1 MATRPHA
8 KISNKKSTRHE
19 GHVQIRSLKS
29 GAKFSSPISLRKGI
43 PRKKIHFANN
53 RFLNQQKIHKFP
65 IFASFLHVFMYIRS
79 MQQPQALR
87 LSEITIANLR
97 SIQRQT
103 FPLSSITAL
112 IGYNNAGKTNILMGI
127 RWLLSPF
134 SLDISYFDDTNVP
147 VEVEGVFDGV
157 SDAVL
162 TRLGEEKAAQIKP
175 FLLNGRIRIKKVQRV
190 PGEPAENI
198 EIRVFVPPNLRN
210 GAYAKKDWVR
220 ATEDFKHAFKRMFP
234 EPIAIWDFEGN
245 RAFTKLL
252 HEIFKPLE
260 RRFGGE
266 INDLLLKFNDLLNPN
281 SENRAEEIQSFD
293 RDVNDKLKPLFPSVK
308 VELDVPVPTLE
319 TFLQGASLKV
329 IDEDDGFERDINRMG
344 AGSQRAIQ
352 MALVRYLAEI
362 KKHHNNHYLNRTLL
376 LIDSPELY
384 LHPQAVE
391 LVRVA
396 LKNLSNEG
404 YQVVYATH
412 SAQMITSEDV
422 STSLLIRKNKERGTY
437 MRKRMEDAVRQVV
450 QDAPSQLQMLFSLS
464 NSNELLF
471 ADYVLLTEGKTEW
484 RVLPA
489 LFERITGQSFALI
502 KCALVRQGG
511 VSNTRKSMQVL
522 SAMDMPTRAIVDLDY
537 AFTTATRD
545 GFLDNDD
552 PDLKYCRDLFRELAF
567 HHHLRLVNGIPV
579 NKHSNISASKA
590 YAMMAAM
597 PEAERAIK
605 SIHAKLRSQGI
616 WVWTRGAIEEH
627 LGLEA
632 KNEAA
637 WSKFIERSRS
647 QKFTSTLPDYQS
659 VEDLCRWILEGSQE
673 S

>member
-1 MATRPHA
+1 M
-8 KISNKKSTRHE
+8 
-19 GHVQIRSLKS
+19 
-29 GAKFSSPISLRKGI
+29 
-43 PRKKIHFANN
+43 
-53 RFLNQQKIHKFP
+53 
-65 IFASFLHVFMYIRS
+65 
-79 MQQPQALR
+79 QPQALR
-87 LSEITIANLR
+87 LSEITISNLR
-97 SIQRQT
+97 SIQKQT
-103 FPLSSITAL
+103 FPLSGFTAL

-127 RWLLSPF
+127 RWLLSRF
-134 SLDISYFDDTNVP
+134 SLDISYFDDPNIP
-147 VEVEGVFDGV
+147 VEVEGVFEGITEN
-157 SDAVL
+157 VL
-162 TRLGEEKAAQIKP
+162 NRLGEEKAAEVQP
-175 FLLNGRIRIKKVQRV
+175 YLVNGMLRIKKVQRV
-190 PGEPAENI
+190 PGEVPDNI
-198 EIRVFVPPNLRN
+198 EFWAFVPPNHRSS
-210 GAYAKKDWVR
+210 KKSCWER
-220 ATEDFKHAFKRMFP
+220 CSEKFNCAFKRMFP
-234 EPIAIWDFEGN
+234 ESIAIWDFEGN
-245 RAFTKLL
+245 QAFTKLL

-266 INDLLLKFNDLLNPN
+266 FNEILNKF
-281 SENRAEEIQSFD
+281 SEMLSPGGENQAAEIQSFD
-293 RDVNDKLKPLFPSVK
+293 REVNDKLRPLFPSVR
-308 VELDVPVPTLE
+308 VELDIPIPTLE
-319 TFLQGASLKV
+319 TFLKTATLKV

-352 MALVRYLAEI
+352 MALIRYLAEI
-362 KKHHNNHYLNRTLL
+362 KKHHNNHYLSRTLL

-404 YQVVYATH
+404 YQIVFATH
-412 SAQMITSEDV
+412 SAQMVTSEDV
-422 STSLLIRKNKERGTY
+422 STSLLIRKNRERGTY
-437 MRKRMEDAVRQVV
+437 MRKRMEDAVHQVI

-522 SAMDMPTRAIVDLDY
+522 DAMDMPVRSIVDLDY

-545 GFLDNDD
+545 GFLEAND
-552 PDLKYCRDLFRELAF
+552 PDIKMCRNLFRELAF
-567 HHHLRLVNGIPV
+567 HNHLRLVNGLPV

-597 PEAERAIK
+597 PEADKPIR

-632 KNEAA
+632 KNETA
-637 WSKFIERSRS
+637 WSNFIERSKS
-647 QKFTSTLPDYQS
+647 QNFVRNLPDY
-659 VEDLCRWILEGSQE
+659 EGITELCKWIIDGSRE
-673 S
+673 T

>member
-1 MATRPHA
+1 M
-8 KISNKKSTRHE
+8 
-19 GHVQIRSLKS
+19 
-29 GAKFSSPISLRKGI
+29 
-43 PRKKIHFANN
+43 
-53 RFLNQQKIHKFP
+53 
-65 IFASFLHVFMYIRS
+65 
-79 MQQPQALR
+79 QPQALR
-87 LSEITIANLR
+87 LSEITISNLR
-97 SIQRQT
+97 SIQKQT
-103 FPLSSITAL
+103 FPLSGFTAL

-127 RWLLSPF
+127 RWLLSRF
-134 SLDISYFDDTNVP
+134 SLDISYFDDPNIP
-147 VEVEGVFDGV
+147 VEVEGVFEGITEN
-157 SDAVL
+157 VL
-162 TRLGEEKAAQIKP
+162 NRLGEEKAAEVQP
-175 FLLNGRIRIKKVQRV
+175 YLVNGMLRIKKVQRV
-190 PGEPAENI
+190 PGEVPDNI
-198 EIRVFVPPNLRN
+198 EFWAFVPPHHRSSEKSCWERCSEKFN
-210 GAYAKKDWVR
+210 G
-220 ATEDFKHAFKRMFP
+220 AFKRMFP
-234 EPIAIWDFEGN
+234 ESIAIWDFEGN
-245 RAFTKLL
+245 QAFTKLL

-266 INDLLLKFNDLLNPN
+266 FNEILNKF
-281 SENRAEEIQSFD
+281 SEMLSPGGENQAAEIQSFD
-293 RDVNDKLKPLFPSVK
+293 REVNDKLRPLFPSVR
-308 VELDVPVPTLE
+308 VELDIPIPTLE
-319 TFLQGASLKV
+319 TFLKTATLKV

-352 MALVRYLAEI
+352 MALIRYLAEI
-362 KKHHNNHYLNRTLL
+362 KKHHNNHYLSRTLL

-404 YQVVYATH
+404 YQVVFATH
-412 SAQMITSEDV
+412 SAQMVTSEDV
-422 STSLLIRKNKERGTY
+422 STSLLIRKNRERGTY
-437 MRKRMEDAVRQVV
+437 MRKRMEDAVHQVI

-522 SAMDMPTRAIVDLDY
+522 DAMDMPVRSIVDLDY

-545 GFLDNDD
+545 GFLEAND
-552 PDLKYCRDLFRELAF
+552 PDIKMCRNLFRELAF
-567 HHHLRLVNGIPV
+567 HNHLRLVNGLPV

-597 PEAERAIK
+597 PEADKPIR

-632 KNEAA
+632 KNETA
-637 WSKFIERSRS
+637 WSNFIERSKS
-647 QKFTSTLPDYQS
+647 QNFVRNLPDY
-659 VEDLCRWILEGSQE
+659 EGITELCKWIIDGSRE
-673 S
+673 T

>member
-1 MATRPHA
+1 M
-8 KISNKKSTRHE
+8 
-19 GHVQIRSLKS
+19 S
-29 GAKFSSPISLRKGI
+29 GF
-43 PRKKIHFANN
+43 
-53 RFLNQQKIHKFP
+53 
-65 IFASFLHVFMYIRS
+65 
-79 MQQPQALR
+79 
-87 LSEITIANLR
+87 
-97 SIQRQT
+97 
-103 FPLSSITAL
+103 TAL

-127 RWLLSPF
+127 RWLLSRF
-134 SLDISYFDDTNVP
+134 SLDISYFDDPNRP
-147 VEVEGVFDGV
+147 VEVEGVFDGITET
-157 SDAVL
+157 VL
-162 TRLGEEKAAQIKP
+162 NRLGEEKAAEVKP
-175 FLLNGRIRIKKVQRV
+175 FLAGDMLKIKKVQRV
-190 PGEPAENI
+190 PGEVPENV
-198 EIRVFVPPNLRN
+198 ELWAFVPPNRR
-210 GAYAKKDWVR
+210 KDKRQEWVR
-220 ATEDFKHAFKRMFP
+220 MGDAFRHAFSRMFP
-234 EPIAIWDFEGN
+234 QSIAIWDFEGN
-245 RAFTKLL
+245 EAFTKLL

-266 INDLLLKFNDLLNPN
+266 FNDIINKFSDMLSPGG
-281 SENRAEEIQSFD
+281 ENQAAEIQSFD
-293 RDVNDKLKPLFPSVK
+293 RDVNEKLHPLFPSVR
-308 VELDVPVPTLE
+308 VELDIPIPTLE
-319 TFLQGASLKV
+319 TFLKKATLKV

-352 MALVRYLAEI
+352 MALIRYLSEI
-362 KKHHNNHYLNRTLL
+362 KKHHNNHYLSRTLL

-404 YQVVYATH
+404 YQVVFATH
-412 SAQMITSEDV
+412 SAQMVTSEDV
-422 STSLLIRKNKERGTY
+422 STSLLIRKNKERGTF
-437 MRKRMEDAVRQVV
+437 MRKRMEDAVHQVV

-522 SAMDMPTRAIVDLDY
+522 DAMDMPVRAIVDLDY

-545 GFLDNDD
+545 GFLEAND
-552 PDLKYCRDLFRELAF
+552 PDIKFCRNLFRELAF
-567 HHHLRLVNGIPV
+567 HQHLRLVNGLPV
-579 NKHSNISASKA
+579 NKHSNISASRA
-590 YAMMAAM
+590 YAMMAEM
-597 PEAERAIK
+597 PEAEKAIR

-637 WSKFIERSRS
+637 WSNFIERSKSRNFI
-647 QKFTSTLPDYQS
+647 QNLPDYDGI
-659 VEDLCRWILEGSQE
+659 VELCNWIIDGSRDA
-673 S
+673 